1 MDLQMKGVTGVK
13 CFGRSRPT
21 LRSTC
26 VTSTSAPGGALLLPW
41 GAWTRPPPPLLTV
54 KKQLCQGSRQFQC
67 RRRALDSRFPRK
79 WGRGAGVG
87 PSGTHPKDPLPGEAP
102 KSTEARSS
110 PVDLT
115 NSRVEMTRGLG
126 MTHHRH
132 CRSGC
137 LPGTRGTRPPERA
150 WPEACKQRLLTRC
163 CPGKGELRVSLCIHH
178 PRVCSF
184 PFLSFF
190 FFSKNGAFFCIY
202 FLIPKAPTE
211 AFSHM
216 CPPKCCSRDL
226 WSVPQPQALQA
237 PPRLRPSRHFPR
249 TPPPC
254 SAAASP
260 STASVRLGPETGC
273 PPPEPRQVPPRPAL
287 QVSAFAELR
296 LRCTGRPPSS
306 RAWAREQGR
315 RGEGRQL
322 GDGHGD
328 PPLTPAD

>member
-163 CPGKGELRVSLCIHH
+163 CPGKGISPGRPLLAPLPPLPVQLRCDWAL
-178 PRVCSF
+178 R
-184 PFLSFF
+184 L
-190 FFSKNGAFFCIY
+190 GAPHRSPGRC
-202 FLIPKAPTE
+202 LPGLP
-211 AFSHM
+211 
-216 CPPKCCSRDL
+216 SRC
-226 WSVPQPQALQA
+226 
-237 PPRLRPSRHFPR
+237 RPSR
-249 TPPPC
+249 
-254 SAAASP
+254 S
-260 STASVRLGPETGC
+260 
-273 PPPEPRQVPPRPAL
+273 
-287 QVSAFAELR
+287 
-296 LRCTGRPPSS
+296 
-306 RAWAREQGR
+306 
-315 RGEGRQL
+315 
-322 GDGHGD
+322 
-328 PPLTPAD
+328 